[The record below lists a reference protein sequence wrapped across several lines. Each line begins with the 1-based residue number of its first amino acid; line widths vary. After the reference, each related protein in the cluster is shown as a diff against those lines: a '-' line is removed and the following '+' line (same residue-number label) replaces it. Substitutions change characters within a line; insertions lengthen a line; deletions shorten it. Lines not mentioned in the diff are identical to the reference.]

1 MLILRFYSGDLVLK
15 EWVFNGNKD
24 IEKVVIEMIDTD
36 IKFLNK
42 IRGFKN
48 E

>member
-1 MLILRFYSGDLVLK
+1 MLILKFYSGDLVLK
-15 EWVFNGNKD
+15 EWVLNGNED
-24 IEKVVIEMIDTD
+24 IEKAVIEMIDID

>member
-1 MLILRFYSGDLVLK
+1 MLVIKFYSDDLVLK
-15 EWVFNGNKD
+15 EWAFNGNKD
-24 IEKVVIEMIDTD
+24 IEKAVIEMINID
-36 IKFLNK
+36 IEFLNK

>member
-1 MLILRFYSGDLVLK
+1 MLILKFYSGDLVLK

-24 IEKVVIEMIDTD
+24 IEKAVIEMIDND
-36 IKFLNK
+36 IEFINK
-42 IRGFKN
+42 IGGFKN